1 MLTVFKDKG
10 FRFVI
15 YPNDHEPAHV
25 HVLKGDE
32 INLRIKLSLNHSPVE
47 VLSCYGNIRDKDI
60 VWAISVV
67 SEKNALFLNKWL
79 EIHG

>member
-1 MLTVFKDKG
+1 MPTIFRDKS

-25 HVLKGDE
+25 HVLKGDV
-32 INLRIKLSLNHSPVE
+32 NLRIKLSLDESPVE
-47 VLSCYGNIRDKDI
+47 VLSIQGDIRSKDI
-60 VWAISVV
+60 EWAVSVV
-67 SEKNALFLNKWL
+67 SEKNALFLSKWI